1 MTRLSRFA
9 LALASTTMLAAGA
22 HASTL
27 ETAAATT
34 AAAAAQ
40 DPALENLVDQVQIP
54 HETFQ
59 LDNGLTVIVHE
70 DRKAPIVAVSVWYNV
85 GSKDEPQGKT
95 GFAHLFEHLMFNGSE
110 NLPGDYFTYTEQIG
124 ATSLNGTTSFDRT
137 NYFQNV
143 PTGALERALFMESD
157 RMGYLLGAVTQE
169 KLDNQRG
176 VVQNE
181 KRQGDNQ
188 PGGLVFYEVAKQLMG
203 EGHPYSHTPIG
214 SMADLDSASLGD
226 VQQWFRDKYGP
237 NNAVL
242 VLAGDIDAATAR
254 PLVEKYFGAIERGP
268 VNTPAQ
274 AEITELEANKRV
286 TMMDNVPL
294 PRVTKYWSVP
304 GVADPDQEALE
315 VAGQILGGLNSSR
328 VDAELVRGQEIANF
342 ANAGYSGFH
351 RVGWFSM
358 GGEAKEGVGID
369 QLELQLQ
376 RILADFVINGPSQ
389 EEVNRAVTNLLSQN
403 VRGLEAVGGF
413 GGKANTLAE
422 GLLYNNDTGE
432 YRTELSNYAEM
443 TPARVQAAAA
453 RWLARPNLTLLL
465 MPGEREE
472 YEEAQGATGPQPSS
486 AAPQNYEITPR
497 ELPPIGETASLDF
510 PDVTTATLSNGARLH
525 YAMRDTVPVTTMV
538 VEFDAGRAADPM
550 DGRGTA
556 SMTMS
561 LLEQGAGGMDAQA
574 LAEAQEGLG
583 ASISFG
589 SGLDE
594 STGSMSTLSVNLDE
608 TLDLFGTM
616 LKSPDF
622 EAGSIERVRRQALAG
637 YQRALSSPNGLIADT
652 LPAIIYGEADP
663 YGASPYGDPAAIRNL
678 TRDDLM
684 SFHQAYIRPDNME
697 IFVVSNLSIAEV
709 RSAIEEELGSW
720 APPTVAAGQKVFPA
734 RPTRPEEPVFIL
746 VDRPDSPQSIIAAQQ
761 ILPLGPDA
769 DLVDINAANEAFGG
783 NFLGRINMDLRETKG
798 WSYGV
803 RGNVSR
809 NDNDVSFV
817 ITAPVQADR
826 TADSIVALREQTAA
840 FLGDDG
846 LREDELERIVASNVA
861 SLPGQFETSGAVLG
875 GIRQNVE
882 LGRPMDY
889 YETLSE
895 RYRGQTRA
903 SLDSAIRDVLDPN
916 QFVWVIVGDADE
928 VAPQLDAAGIE
939 YEVRELNVGG

>member
-1 MTRLSRFA
+1 MTRLPKIA
-9 LALASTTMLAAGA
+9 LALATSTMLATGA
-22 HASTL
+22 HATTI
-27 ETAAATT
+27 ETTAAVS
-34 AAAAAQ
+34 AAAAQ
-40 DPALENLVDQVQIP
+40 DPQLQKLVDQVQIP
-54 HETFQ
+54 HETFK

-124 ATSLNGTTSFDRT
+124 ATDLNGTTSFDRT

-226 VQQWFRDKYGP
+226 VQQWFIDKYGP

-242 VLAGDIDAATAR
+242 VLAGDIDAPTAK
-254 PLVEKYFGAIERGP
+254 PLVEKYFGAIKPGP
-268 VNTPAQ
+268 VNNPAQ
-274 AEITELEANKRV
+274 AAIPVLDAPKRIT
-286 TMMDNVPL
+286 MYDSVPL
-294 PRVTKYWSVP
+294 PRVTKYWAAP
-304 GVADPDQEALE
+304 GINDPDREALNI
-315 VAGQILGGLNSSR
+315 AGQILGGLASSR
-328 VDAELVRGQEIANF
+328 VDAQLVRGKEIANF
-342 ANAGYSGFH
+342 ASAGYSELH
-351 RVGWFSM
+351 RVGWFSL

-369 QLELQLQ
+369 ELELRFQE
-376 RILADFVINGPSQ
+376 ILTDFVINGPTE
-389 EEVNRAVTNLLSQN
+389 EEVNRAVTNTLSRN

-422 GLLYNNDTGE
+422 GLLYTGDTNE
-432 YRTELSNYAEM
+432 YRKELAGYAGM
-443 TPARVQAAAA
+443 TPERVRAAAQK
-453 RWLARPNLTLLL
+453 WLMRPSLTSLLL
-465 MPGEREE
+465 PGQREE
-472 YEEAQGATGPQPSS
+472 YVEAQGATGPQPSS
-486 AAPQNYEITPR
+486 ATTRNYTPTKR
-497 ELPPIGETASLDF
+497 ELPPIGQTASLDF
-510 PDVTTATLSNGARLH
+510 PDVQTATLSNGAKLY

-538 VEFDAGRAADPM
+538 VEFDAGRAADAPNK
-550 DGRGTA
+550 RGLA

-561 LLEQGAGGMDAQA
+561 LFEQGAGGMDAQA
-574 LAEAQEGLG
+574 LAEAQESLG
-583 ASISFG
+583 ASIGFG

-594 STGSMSTLSVNLDE
+594 STGTMSTLSVNLDE
-608 TLDLFGTM
+608 ALDLFGTM

-622 EAGSIERVRRQALAG
+622 DAGSIERVRRQSLAG
-637 YQRALSSPNGLIADT
+637 YRRAMASPNGLIADT

-663 YGASPYGDPAAIRNL
+663 YGGSPFGNPAAIQSIS
-678 TRDDLM
+678 RDDLM
-684 SFHQAYIRPDNME
+684 AFHQAYIRPDNME
-697 IFVVSNLSIAEV
+697 IYVISNLPLSEV
-709 RSAIEEELGSW
+709 QAAVEAELGTW
-720 APPTVAAGQKVFPA
+720 RAPAVAAGRKVFPA
-734 RPTRPEEPVFIL
+734 RPTRPDKATYIL

-761 ILPLGPDA
+761 ILPLGPND

-803 RGNVSR
+803 RGSVSR

-826 TADSIVALREQTAA
+826 TADSVVALREQTAL
-840 FLGDDG
+840 FLGDSG
-846 LREDELERIVASNVA
+846 VTEEELARITASNIA

-903 SLDSAIRDVLDPN
+903 SLDSAIRGALDPEN
-916 QFVWVIVGDADE
+916 FVWVIVGDAD
-928 VAPQLDAAGIE
+928 VVGPQLDKAGID